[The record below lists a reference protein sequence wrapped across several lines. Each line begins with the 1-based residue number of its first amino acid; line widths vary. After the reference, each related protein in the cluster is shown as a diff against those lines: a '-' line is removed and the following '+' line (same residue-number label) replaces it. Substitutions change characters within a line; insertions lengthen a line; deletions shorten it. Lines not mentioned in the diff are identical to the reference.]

1 MRIKRLLLI
10 IFLLVGCVLPSRAI
24 SFSLDSIATWGKF
37 PRFCV
42 NTYRWGDQF
51 FNGYD
56 TTYVTGTGYK
66 FNVKAKSNSWIDY
79 YNFDLPNNMRMRM
92 TSQPSTSAGL
102 WLTYM
107 AVSVG
112 YDKNFSNLFGW
123 TDHAKQQLSF
133 EFNCSLFA
141 CNLYYI
147 DNKSGMQISKFG
159 RRGATFNPDITFHG
173 ATSTVFGLDAYY
185 FFNHKKYSIGAAFS
199 FSRLQHK
206 SQGSFFAGF
215 SYSNQD
221 WKFDFS
227 GLPDYMKAPLPDN
240 WVDDIYTAR
249 TRNYAAKF
257 GYGYNWVVAPN
268 LCVCFLGSPVFGLK
282 KGYINNP
289 NIEKNTFA
297 LSSVAKLSVVWNH
310 KRWFA
315 GLVGNI
321 NFDLIYDKDST
332 FENGTGSITI
342 SAGYR
347 FNLW

>member
-1 MRIKRLLLI
+1 MKIKRLLLI
-10 IFLLVGCVLPSRAI
+10 FALFVGCVMPGRAI
-24 SFSLDSIATWGKF
+24 SFDLDSIAAWGKF

-42 NTYRWGDQF
+42 NTYRWGDHF

-56 TTYVTGTGYK
+56 TIYVTGTGYK

-79 YNFDLPNNMRMRM
+79 YNFDLPNDMRMRM
-92 TSQPSTSAGL
+92 TSQPSTTAGL

-112 YDKNFSNLFGW
+112 YDKNFSNIFGW
-123 TDHAKQQLSF
+123 SGHAKEQFTF

-147 DNKSGMQISKFG
+147 NNKSSMDISRFG
-159 RRGATFNPDITFHG
+159 RRGATYNPDITFHG
-173 ATSTVFGLDAYY
+173 ATSRVFGLDAYY
-185 FFNHKKYSIGAAFS
+185 FFNHKKYSQGAAFS
-199 FSRLQHK
+199 FSRVQHK

-221 WKFDFS
+221 WRFDFS
-227 GLPDYMKAPLPDN
+227 GLPEYMKASLPSD
-240 WVDDIYTAR
+240 WMDYVYTAR
-249 TRNYAAKF
+249 TRNYAVKV
-257 GYGYNWVVAPN
+257 GYGYNWVIAPGW
-268 LCVCFLGSPVFGLK
+268 CICMHASPVFGIK

-297 LSSVAKLSVVWNH
+297 LSSVGKLSVVWNH
-310 KRWFA
+310 NRWFA
-315 GLVGNI
+315 GLVGNL
-321 NFDLIYDKDST
+321 NFDLIYDKAST
-332 FENGTGSITI
+332 FENGTGSLTI